1 MTKILTYLEL
11 ITLNFKISA
20 TNIDSNKNMNM
31 KNKNFKNFILE
42 IFISLLVML
51 PCINFQHLK

>member
-20 TNIDSNKNMNM
+20 TNIDRNKNMNM
-31 KNKNFKNFILE
+31 KNKNLKNFILE

>member
-1 MTKILTYLEL
+1 MLTYLEL

-20 TNIDSNKNMNM
+20 TNIEMNMKQNMNM

-42 IFISLLVML
+42 IFMSLLVML
-51 PCINFQHLK
+51 PCMNFQHLK